1 MCNVTRKTGLED
13 FVGGVSNGQIGAA
26 AMRYTNPITKSLHWQ
41 KAWFFLDGDVQQIMV
56 SALSS
61 TTNSSVL
68 SVLDQKRF
76 AGTVV
81 NVDAGR
87 SNPREI
93 DGQLLWHGNVGY
105 LLPPANS
112 PFNLSV
118 QVEEKSGSWSAI
130 GTSTQPPTTAKLF
143 TAWISHTSLQPS
155 LSYIIFPGVSHDQ
168 FLKKL
173 LRLRPQILQNDEHIS
188 GVYDTAHAVAIF
200 IFWDPAGG
208 TAVINRE
215 APSAPITITV
225 NANVAVIYKIASG
238 DVIVSDPSQTLSTAQ
253 VLLALGAGTAP
264 PGWRSER
271 KQTILFQLPGGGL
284 AGSSVIRTL
293 N

>member
-1 MCNVTRKTGLED
+1 
-13 FVGGVSNGQIGAA
+13 
-26 AMRYTNPITKSLHWQ
+26 MRYTNPITKSLHWQ
-41 KAWFFLDGDVQQIMV
+41 KAWFFLNDDVQQIMV

-76 AGTVV
+76 TGTVV

-87 SNPREI
+87 NNPREI
-93 DGQLLWHGNVGY
+93 DAQLLWHGNVGY
-105 LLPPANS
+105 LLPPANG

-168 FLKKL
+168 FLKKS

-188 GVYDTAHAVAIF
+188 GVYDAAHDVAIF

-215 APSAPITITV
+215 APSAPVTITV

-253 VLLALGAGTAP
+253 VMLALGAGTAP
-264 PGWRSER
+264 PRWGSER
-271 KQTILFQLPGGGL
+271 KQTILFHLPDGGL